1 MADQDPSS
9 SQPAPDA
16 AATLKARLR
25 DDLKTA
31 MRTRNA
37 LDIAVL
43 RVIIAALDNAQAVP
57 LPEGR
62 QRYVV
67 REFGDGSAEAPRL
80 RLAEEDVRN
89 LLIQEVRDRED
100 AAAQFEDLGRADRAA
115 ALRLEAAIV
124 SRYLP
129 G

>member
-25 DDLKTA
+25 DALKTA

>member
-1 MADQDPSS
+1 MADHDPS
-9 SQPAPDA
+9 PAEPTHDA
-16 AATLKARLR
+16 AAALTARLR
-25 DDLKTA
+25 DDLKAA
-31 MRTRNA
+31 MKARNA

-43 RVIIAALDNAQAVP
+43 RVMIAALDNAQAVP

-80 RLAEEDVRN
+80 RLAEEDIRR
-89 LLIQEVRDRED
+89 LLSQEVRDRED
-100 AAAQFEDLGRADRAA
+100 AATQFEDLGRADRAA
-115 ALRLEAAIV
+115 SLRAEAAIV